1 MSFEEARVIFI
12 VYTCSI
18 VPLFLVLFYKK
29 NLPKWVPTFYLG
41 AFLTCALGWEIWMT
55 YGLVDG
61 DPVSLRRSE
70 VLNTWLPQNIN
81 WILNSLGDAGA
92 ICLGG
97 LWLMWRYAGKDTRVF
112 KSWDWGAFSVLMVW
126 CVSQNIL
133 VEMFLYHDQLSV
145 GKPLSWAPLIPS
157 GPYFNPLLFEFNERT
172 VMLQTQIPWL
182 ILPPFLYMAV
192 IKLSN
197 KKAI

>member
-18 VPLFLVLFYKK
+18 VPLFLVLFYRK
-29 NLPKWVPTFYLG
+29 NFPKWVPTFYLG

-92 ICLGG
+92 VCLGG
-97 LWLMWRYAGKDTRVF
+97 LWLMWRYAGKDTKVF
-112 KSWDWGAFSVLMVW
+112 NSWDWGAFSVLMIW
-126 CVSQNIL
+126 CVGQNIL

-157 GPYFNPLLFEFNERT
+157 GPYFNPLLFEFNDRT

-182 ILPPFLYMAV
+182 ILPPFLYIAV

-197 KKAI
+197 KRTI

>member
-18 VPLFLVLFYKK
+18 VPLLLVLFYKEIF
-29 NLPKWVPTFYLG
+29 PKWVPTFYLG
-41 AFLTCALGWEIWMT
+41 AFLTCALGWEIWLT
-55 YGLVDG
+55 FGLVDG

-92 ICLGG
+92 VCLGG
-97 LWLMWRYAGKDTRVF
+97 LWLMWRYAGKDTKVF
-112 KSWDWGAFSVLMVW
+112 NSWDWGAFSVLMIW
-126 CVSQNIL
+126 CVGQNIL
-133 VEMFLYHDQLSV
+133 VEMFLYHDQLSI

-157 GPYFNPLLFEFNERT
+157 GPYFNPLLFEFNDRT

-182 ILPPFLYMAV
+182 ILPPFLYIAV

-197 KKAI
+197 KRTI

>member
-18 VPLFLVLFYKK
+18 VPLFLVLFYRK
-29 NLPKWVPTFYLG
+29 NFPKWVPTFYLG

-92 ICLGG
+92 VCLGG
-97 LWLMWRYAGKDTRVF
+97 LWLMWRYAGKDTKVF
-112 KSWDWGAFSVLMVW
+112 NSWDWGAFSVLMIW
-126 CVSQNIL
+126 CVGQNIL

-157 GPYFNPLLFEFNERT
+157 GPYFNPLLFEFNDRT

-182 ILPPFLYMAV
+182 ILPPFLYIAV

-197 KKAI
+197 KRRI